1 MKIVEETNTAITEM
15 EGTILKASINNQII
29 NVTNILG
36 MLEDLWY
43 LIQSNM
49 KDWVYQVQRMLADK
63 LDAYK
68 GKENKYADNNIQEI
82 QEFYKD
88 EEQTKKELERERVED
103 EEVIFIKL

>member
-1 MKIVEETNTAITEM
+1 M
-15 EGTILKASINNQII
+15 ESTILKASINNQIM

-49 KDWVYQVQRMLADK
+49 KDWVYQVQRILADK

-68 GKENKYADNNIQEI
+68 GKENKYVNSNIQEI

-88 EEQTKKELERERVED
+88 EEQTKKKLERERVKN
-103 EEVIFIKL
+103 EEVIFIKLYEVHKLVFLTSFS

>member
-1 MKIVEETNTAITEM
+1 
-15 EGTILKASINNQII
+15 
-29 NVTNILG
+29 
-36 MLEDLWY
+36 
-43 LIQSNM
+43 
-49 KDWVYQVQRMLADK
+49 MLADK